1 MPRVEATLSAGYQ
14 FTAPSLLRSKLNLK
28 PGDKVVFDTDKVV
41 VTVEKAE
48 TREEKIKRT
57 FAKLA
62 EIRAEQE
69 ARMTPEQ
76 REFAKKTAGWTMS
89 QYHEYIDNLPETKAY
104 LKEKYGV

>member
-1 MPRVEATLSAGYQ
+1 M
-14 FTAPSLLRSKLNLK
+14 K
-28 PGDKVVFDTDKVV
+28 PGDKVVFDTDKAV

-48 TREEKIKRT
+48 TQAEKIRRA

-69 ARMTPEQ
+69 ARMTPKQ
-76 REFAKKTAGWTMS
+76 KEFVKKTAGWTIS

>member
-14 FTAPSLLRSKLNLK
+14 FTAPSLLRNKLNLK
-28 PGDKVVFDTDKVV
+28 PGDKVVFDTDKAV

-48 TREEKIKRT
+48 TREETIKRV
-57 FAKLA
+57 FAELEKMKI
-62 EIRAEQE
+62 EREKH
-69 ARMTPEQ
+69 MTPEQ
-76 REFAKKTAGWTMS
+76 KEFAKKTAGWTMS